1 MKTAHL
7 TIMVQGCRKVQNRK
21 KSRPAPNA
29 VGQAGPSSAHTSDG
43 NAGNMAVKA
52 EEVTL
57 VDSENDKSYQDYAEA
72 EIDEPFDESAYQ
84 DHDQD
89 GAGADFPTDSKDNL
103 SRRARLQFVEEHV
116 LFNSETNKYKC

>member
-1 MKTAHL
+1 MCVLYIQINYCA
-7 TIMVQGCRKVQNRK
+7 
-21 KSRPAPNA
+21 A
-29 VGQAGPSSAHTSDG
+29 SDG

-57 VDSENDKSYQDYAEA
+57 VDSENDESYQDYAEA

-89 GAGADFPTDSKDNL
+89 GAGADFPTDSKGM
-103 SRRARLQFVEEHV
+103 
-116 LFNSETNKYKC
+116 